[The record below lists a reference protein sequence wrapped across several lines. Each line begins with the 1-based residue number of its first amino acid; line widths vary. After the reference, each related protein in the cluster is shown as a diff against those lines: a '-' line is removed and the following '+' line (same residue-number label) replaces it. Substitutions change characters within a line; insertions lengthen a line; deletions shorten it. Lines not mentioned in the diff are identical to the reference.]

1 MPRVAALFRYPVKG
15 FTPEGCES
23 LMVRD
28 EGRIAGDRVLGIRF
42 ANSGVADNAWSKK
55 DKFVALVNTPGLARL
70 HLQFDHKALRLRVSL
85 EGAVLVDA
93 ALDDNGRKQIA
104 AAVENYV
111 LDLDQNPLS
120 RHPKRLPL
128 RVVGDGVTPRYQDN
142 EAGQVTV
149 HGRESLA
156 AVAVA
161 MGDPNLSECR
171 FRSNIAVEGLE
182 AWEEQSWVGR
192 KVRIGGVNLDVV
204 RPKVRCL
211 AVNANPETG
220 ERDAPILATLISAF
234 AQQQSTFAVA
244 MVTSGAG
251 GRIRVG
257 DKVSLVE

>member
-15 FTPEGCES
+15 FTPEVCKS
-23 LMVRD
+23 LTVLD

-55 DKFVALVNTPGLARL
+55 HEFVALVNTPGLARL
-70 HLQFDHKALRLRVSL
+70 YLQFNHRARRLRISL
-85 EGAVLVDA
+85 EGVVLVDA
-93 ALDDNGRKQIA
+93 ALDDNGRKKIA
-104 AAVENYV
+104 AAVEDYV
-111 LDLDQNPLS
+111 LDLDENPLS
-120 RHPKRLPL
+120 PHPERLPL

-142 EAGQVTV
+142 AAGQITM
-149 HGRESLA
+149 HGRASL
-156 AVAVA
+156 VAVA
-161 MGDPNLSECR
+161 AAVSDPNLGERR
-171 FRSNIAVEGLE
+171 FRSNIAVEGLD

-192 KVRIGGVNLDVV
+192 KVRIGRVNFEVV

-220 ERDAPILATLISAF
+220 ERDSPILATLLSAF
-234 AQQQSTFAVA
+234 AQQQPTFAVA

-257 DKVSLVE
+257 DKVSIVD

>member
-1 MPRVAALFRYPVKG
+1 MARVAALFRYPVKG
-15 FTPEGCES
+15 FTPEACRS
-23 LMVRD
+23 LTVLD

-55 DKFVALVNTPGLARL
+55 HEFVALVNTPGLARL
-70 HLQFDHKALRLRVSL
+70 QLRFNHGARRLRMSL
-85 EGAVLVDA
+85 EGVVLVDA

-111 LDLDQNPLS
+111 LDLDENPLS
-120 RHPKRLPL
+120 RHPQRLPL

-142 EAGQVTV
+142 QAGQVTV
-149 HGRESLA
+149 HGRASLA
-156 AVAVA
+156 AVAAA
-161 MGDPNLSECR
+161 MGDTSLSECR

-182 AWEEQSWVGR
+182 AWEDQSWVGR
-192 KVRIGGVNLDVV
+192 KVRIGRVNFNAV

-234 AQQQSTFAVA
+234 AQQQPTFSVA

-251 GRIRVG
+251 GRIHIG
-257 DKVSLVE
+257 DKVSVVD

>member
-15 FTPEGCES
+15 FTPEACKS
-23 LMVRD
+23 LTVLD

-55 DKFVALVNTPGLARL
+55 HEFVALVNTPGLARL
-70 HLQFDHKALRLRVSL
+70 YVQFDHKALRLRMSL
-85 EGAVLVDA
+85 EGAVLVNA
-93 ALDDNGRKQIA
+93 ALDANGRTQIA

-111 LDLDQNPLS
+111 LDLDENPLS
-120 RHPKRLPL
+120 CHPERLPL

-149 HGRESLA
+149 HGRESLE
-156 AVAVA
+156 AVAIA
-161 MGDPNLSECR
+161 MGDPNLSERR

-182 AWEEQSWVGR
+182 AWGEQNWVGH
-192 KVRIGGVNLDVV
+192 KVRIGRVNFDVV

-211 AVNANPETG
+211 ATHANPNTG
-220 ERDAPILATLISAF
+220 ERDLPILATLTSAF
-234 AQQQSTFAVA
+234 AQQQPTFAVA

-251 GRIRVG
+251 GRIRIG
-257 DKVSLVE
+257 DKVSIVD

>member
-15 FTPEGCES
+15 FTPEACES
-23 LMVRD
+23 LIVRD

-55 DKFVALVNTPGLARL
+55 YEFVALVNTPGLARL
-70 HLQFDHKALRLRVSL
+70 QLRFDHKTLRLRMSL
-85 EGAVLVDA
+85 EGVVLVDA
-93 ALDDNGRKQIA
+93 ALDDKGRKQIA

-120 RHPKRLPL
+120 RHPARLPL

-142 EAGQVTV
+142 EAGQITV
-149 HGRESLA
+149 HGRASLA

-161 MGDPNLSECR
+161 MGDSDLSERR
-171 FRSNIAVEGLE
+171 FRSNIAVEGLA

-192 KVRIGGVNLDVV
+192 KVRIGQVNFDVV

-211 AVNANPETG
+211 AVNANPDTG
-220 ERDAPILATLISAF
+220 KRDSPILAMLISAF
-234 AQQQSTFAVA
+234 AQQQPTFAVA

-251 GRIRVG
+251 GRIYIG
-257 DKVSLVE
+257 DKVSNID

>member
-15 FTPEGCES
+15 FTPEVCKS
-23 LMVRD
+23 LTVLD

-42 ANSGVADNAWSKK
+42 ADSGVADNAWSNKHE
-55 DKFVALVNTPGLARL
+55 FVALVNTPGLARL
-70 HLQFDHKALRLRVSL
+70 YLRFNHRARRLRISL

-93 ALDDNGRKQIA
+93 VLDDKGRSQIA
-104 AAVENYV
+104 AAVENFV
-111 LDLDQNPLS
+111 LDLDENPLS
-120 RHPKRLPL
+120 HHPERLPL

-149 HGRESLA
+149 HGRASLA
-156 AVAVA
+156 AVAAAV
-161 MGDPNLSECR
+161 GDPNLGERR
-171 FRSNIAVEGLE
+171 FRSNIAIEDMD

-192 KVRIGGVNLDVV
+192 KVRIGGVNFDVV

-220 ERDAPILATLISAF
+220 ERDAPILATLIGAF
-234 AQQQSTFAVA
+234 AQQQPTFAVA